1 MRRLWRAMGAAV
13 PLVALACGVDEAE
26 GARGG
31 SARDFPALSSTRTLA
46 PEPTPSADAA
56 ADAAAYAA
64 ADPAPDTATYEG
76 DGFSF
81 RYPSDATIGTLTH
94 EAVQVAEQTHQL
106 LTAIELRGPALR
118 DDEGNPIAG
127 SASYVLEVAT
137 YGDSAGLGLD
147 RWVASNGDRE
157 HDDEAESEGRD
168 PGVAPLAR
176 ATVAGLP
183 ALRQSLFGGDC
194 ELVRYYV
201 ARGGRVVVFRY
212 ADFPVQNDPLNP
224 QNVRTYQ
231 AVMKTFRWS
240 AR

>member
-118 DDEGNPIAG
+118 DDEGNPIIEDGRPKRRRG
-127 SASYVLEVAT
+127 S
-137 YGDSAGLGLD
+137 
-147 RWVASNGDRE
+147 
-157 HDDEAESEGRD
+157 
-168 PGVAPLAR
+168 LA
-176 ATVAGLP
+176 
-183 ALRQSLFGGDC
+183 LFGTDRRRHG
-194 ELVRYYV
+194 E
-201 ARGGRVVVFRY
+201 F
-212 ADFPVQNDPLNP
+212 ADHILAEAGCTP
-224 QNVRTYQ
+224 
-231 AVMKTFRWS
+231 
-240 AR
+240 